1 MAFYTISHCFTRY
14 LKNHRFFFLQEKKK
28 QTNQNYEGFT
38 YGIKPMALTVVPSF
52 SQSQRTS
59 TSLGIKTSFATQT
72 NRTMKQSWKEKLSV
86 IPSLVRAVLFLVKG
100 RNFRWSVGGSG
111 FSRFFS
117 VSPSKTGELS
127 KTNSRTAEQA
137 LSHFTVDDLLK
148 QELLF
153 SSTIFY

>member
-1 MAFYTISHCFTRY
+1 MRS
-14 LKNHRFFFLQEKKK
+14 NHVNMDPERATESVRIKRVELCCSRIYPYATPPPPPSTHTHTHGRQWKFRGE
-28 QTNQNYEGFT
+28 EG
-38 YGIKPMALTVVPSF
+38 GP
-52 SQSQRTS
+52 
-59 TSLGIKTSFATQT
+59 
-72 NRTMKQSWKEKLSV
+72 
-86 IPSLVRAVLFLVKG
+86 KG
-100 RNFRWSVGGSG
+100 RNFRGCGGGSG

-117 VSPSKTGELS
+117 VSPSKSGALS

>member
-1 MAFYTISHCFTRY
+1 MRSNRVNMDTEWATESVRIKRVELCSSRKCPYPPPTHTHTHGRQRKFRG
-14 LKNHRFFFLQEKKK
+14 E
-28 QTNQNYEGFT
+28 EG
-38 YGIKPMALTVVPSF
+38 GP
-52 SQSQRTS
+52 
-59 TSLGIKTSFATQT
+59 
-72 NRTMKQSWKEKLSV
+72 
-86 IPSLVRAVLFLVKG
+86 KG
-100 RNFRWSVGGSG
+100 RNFRWGDGGSG

-127 KTNSRTAEQA
+127 KTNNRTAEQA